1 MILYTYPFSLQIFYF
16 SAARR
21 TLRNINFTHIFCSQL
36 WGLWIHHVIT
46 AFILVPIRKRHI
58 KSQNSVKWIY
68 WLSATQRTSEHLF
81 TPFSFLLPNVCT
93 VYPSALFSLFFCSF
107 SGLPF
112 SLHFFYPCKA
122 DTSVCISFLCI
133 QNQLSMAQNT
143 KVEEQRNAIMAG
155 QYPALE
161 RLQNKLWYVMNQYTV
176 AMATFR
182 DHIWPCYHGILPL
195 RNGQTRVFAAWA
207 FILPIKPEY
216 QVLNSLAAPVVSLV

>member
-1 MILYTYPFSLQIFYF
+1 MNLLTQCNTENIRTPFYPFFLFFSPMCALCTLQPY
-16 SAARR
+16 
-21 TLRNINFTHIFCSQL
+21 
-36 WGLWIHHVIT
+36 
-46 AFILVPIRKRHI
+46 LV
-58 KSQNSVKWIY
+58 
-68 WLSATQRTSEHLF
+68 
-81 TPFSFLLPNVCT
+81 
-93 VYPSALFSLFFCSF
+93 FFCSF

-112 SLHFFYPCKA
+112 SLYFFYPCKA

-182 DHIWPCYHGILPL
+182 DHIWPCYHGIPPL